1 MDYDKLNKV
10 VTQIA
15 ADTQMYFHCL
25 SKLKCS
31 LVPVLQ
37 LLIWQMPFSPSPSIR
52 PTRSS
57 LPSLV
62 SLRGTSALQPYHD
75 LVGLDC
81 LSFLQAVILVHY
93 IDDME
98 LIGPSE

>member
-37 LLIWQMPFSPSPSIR
+37 LLIWQMPFSPSLSIR
-52 PTRSS
+52 PTINILLSANKAAINFHCLTIGVYQFSS
-57 LPSLV
+57 PML
-62 SLRGTSALQPYHD
+62 
-75 LVGLDC
+75 
-81 LSFLQAVILVHY
+81 
-93 IDDME
+93 
-98 LIGPSE
+98 